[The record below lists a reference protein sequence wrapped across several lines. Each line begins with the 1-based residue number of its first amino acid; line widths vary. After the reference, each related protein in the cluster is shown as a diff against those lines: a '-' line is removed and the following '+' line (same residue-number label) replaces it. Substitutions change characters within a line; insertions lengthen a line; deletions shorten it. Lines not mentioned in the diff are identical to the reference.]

1 MLRLQLELHKP
12 RTSTLQ
18 SFANKRRFVQ
28 QFASLQ
34 VKMIIWHLSSGNS
47 ELCCEVNLCKI
58 SILIE

>member
-1 MLRLQLELHKP
+1 MLRLQLELHKL

-34 VKMIIWHLSSGNS
+34 VKIIRYVSG
-47 ELCCEVNLCKI
+47 I
-58 SILIE
+58 SPVEIQNCVVK